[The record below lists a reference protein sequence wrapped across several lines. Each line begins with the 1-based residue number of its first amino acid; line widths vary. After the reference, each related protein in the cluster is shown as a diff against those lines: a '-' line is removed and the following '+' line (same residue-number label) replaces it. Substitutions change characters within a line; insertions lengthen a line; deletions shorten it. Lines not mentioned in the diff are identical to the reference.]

1 MKSRFVALAVLS
13 FAVAGGAFGQTKSA
27 DSAAARLQKIEDRQA
42 IEQLL
47 MGDYPRALDSGD
59 WAAYAALFAK
69 DGTLIMG
76 GGSTKRT
83 GPAAIQEFFS
93 ARPTPAPAA
102 SETPSACPVPTAGHR
117 TEHVVNNLTLQINGD
132 MATDQAYWQTI
143 VTRDCKSVV
152 AGAGHYEDI
161 LKREDGHWKFFK
173 REIIDDIPPRT
184 TPAPGASA
192 TPTR

>member
-1 MKSRFVALAVLS
+1 MNGLTALAVLS
-13 FAVAGGAFGQTKSA
+13 LVTFSSAFGQTKSA
-27 DSAAARLQKIEDRQA
+27 DPAAARLQKIEDRQA

-69 DGTLIMG
+69 DGTLIMN
-76 GGSTKRT
+76 GGSAKRT
-83 GPAAIQEFFS
+83 GPTAIQEFFS
-93 ARPTPAPAA
+93 ARPAPAA
-102 SETPSACPVPTAGHR
+102 SKTPSACPVPPGGH
-117 TEHVVNNLTLQINGD
+117 TSEHVVNNLTLQINGD

-152 AGAGHYEDI
+152 AGAGHYEDT

-184 TPAPGASA
+184 TPAPASSS
-192 TPTR
+192 R